1 MILLINLLEIKV
13 RISKTV
19 TLTTVV
25 LMRMSLSK
33 NEILGLDLRE
43 VGSLVIKSRGTTVET
58 DISMKSGKTTN
69 IEYY

>member
-1 MILLINLLEIKV
+1 
-13 RISKTV
+13 
-19 TLTTVV
+19 
-25 LMRMSLSK
+25 MRMSLSK

>member
-13 RISKTV
+13 RISRTV

-33 NEILGLDLRE
+33 NEISGLDLRE
-43 VGSLVIKSRGTTVET
+43 VGSLAIKSRGTTVEI

-69 IEYY
+69 TEYY